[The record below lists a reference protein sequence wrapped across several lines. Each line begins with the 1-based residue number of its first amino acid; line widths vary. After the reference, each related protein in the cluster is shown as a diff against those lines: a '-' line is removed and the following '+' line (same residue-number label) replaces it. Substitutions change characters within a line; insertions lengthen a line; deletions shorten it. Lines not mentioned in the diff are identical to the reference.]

1 MAAHKAG
8 HSVLSVCRSTRI
20 VTVRWLNLTS
30 LIALQVHKMLVDT
43 AFALIDGGE
52 KGIFTPMHMLVF
64 QKPE

>member
-1 MAAHKAG
+1 MELVHALAIHASDTTPCG
-8 HSVLSVCRSTRI
+8 TPESIHVSVILPP
-20 VTVRWLNLTS
+20 
-30 LIALQVHKMLVDT
+30 LQVHKMLVDT